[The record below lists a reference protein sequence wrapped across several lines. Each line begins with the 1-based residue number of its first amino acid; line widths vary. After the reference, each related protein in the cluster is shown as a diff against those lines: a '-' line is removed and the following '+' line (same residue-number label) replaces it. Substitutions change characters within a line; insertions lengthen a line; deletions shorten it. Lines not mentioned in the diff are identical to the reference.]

1 MMKAILLIFLFTLTC
16 FYSLVPVHAQLDPAA
31 MATLSNL
38 SPDQRQQLIKQY
50 QSSGAGVSKSA
61 PTATM
66 PTRSIQVVEPEDES
80 FDDRSDFLGDLTRM
94 ERMVSADLARLQIQ
108 VQSENSTGDNE
119 LLEAFAE
126 TKSLLNKIKDLQR
139 REIEKRAEEF
149 GKSEDDAVKP
159 FGYDLFAS
167 DPSTFA
173 PGNEVPIPSDYRI
186 GPGDLVEI
194 QLFGQRN
201 DSFSLGIS
209 RDGMLRFP
217 GIGPINAFEKGTQFI
232 DLKNHLREK
241 IREHLGEGVQ
251 SSITMGAF
259 RSIRIFMLGEVR
271 KQGAYTVSSLSTT
284 INALL
289 SCGGIKETGSLRN
302 IQLKRAGK
310 VISVLDLYDLLMKG
324 DTSADQP
331 LQPGDVIFVPVVK
344 NQVTVSG
351 AVRRSAKY
359 EISTEETLSDALDLA
374 GGAINRATI
383 DFIRLERLDHDLHPI
398 VKNLDLSKDAK
409 FRIKHGDLISIGYVG
424 STIKNVVSIV
434 GAVEKVGDFEW
445 KKNLFLNDLIDD
457 ASLLLPN
464 TDLAY
469 GLIRRIKENGKIHC
483 ITFVPNELFD
493 LELTKKIELKSRDI
507 VYFFPRN
514 SRNPLLSGLL
524 ADLRKQGSSDEK
536 VKIVKINGSVH
547 YPGSYPFTDSMTL
560 VDLFRAAGGV
570 KDSAYMLDAE
580 VTRMIIDKEQHATIK
595 HFRLSSKQLSQAVSS
610 LGFSLQPYD
619 VVSIKLLPYW
629 NDGEGIK
636 VLGEIKFP
644 GFYPISPGETLFDI
658 LQRAGGLTN
667 RAFPEGVIFSRENL
681 RLKEDEQR
689 ERLIAQLE
697 SDLATATLASKD
709 SEEAAQAQS
718 AARAMLSRLQNTESQ
733 GRLVI
738 ALSEIIKAGDQSN
751 LMVKDGDQLFIPE
764 IPYAVSV
771 SGEVQFPTSHLH
783 EENLSMKDYLNRS
796 GGYTQNA
803 DKDRTFVVKANG
815 AVMTKGG
822 NAWFGKDSAS
832 NHISPGDVIV
842 VPIDVKQTRFLEN
855 LTYSTQIIYQLAVA
869 AAAVNSF

>member
-1 MMKAILLIFLFTLTC
+1 MKKIISLTFLF
-16 FYSLVPVHAQLDPAA
+16 YSFLVETPLFAQLDPSL
-31 MATLSNL
+31 MAKLSQL
-38 SPDQRQQLIKQY
+38 SPQQRQELMSQKSIGGRQFGGPAPTSDLNTKNLEVETPDED
-50 QSSGAGVSKSA
+50 SFESRSNFLKDLAEMEAMVSKDIENLEKEIVKEEPSFENQSA
-61 PTATM
+61 LA
-66 PTRSIQVVEPEDES
+66 ES
-80 FDDRSDFLGDLTRM
+80 
-94 ERMVSADLARLQIQ
+94 
-108 VQSENSTGDNE
+108 
-119 LLEAFAE
+119 
-126 TKSLLNKIKDLQR
+126 KSLLRKIKQVQR
-139 REIEKRAEEF
+139 NEIEKRADEF
-149 GKSEDDAVKP
+149 GNNNVDPIKP

-186 GPGDLVEI
+186 GPGDVVEI

-201 DSFSLGIS
+201 ESYSLGIS
-209 RDGMLRFP
+209 REGMIRFP
-217 GIGPINAFEKGTQFI
+217 GIGPINAFEKGTSFI

-241 IREHLGEGVQ
+241 VREQLGEGVQ
-251 SSITMGAF
+251 CSITLGAF
-259 RSIRIFMLGEVR
+259 RSIRIFLLGEVR
-271 KQGAYTVSSLSTT
+271 KQGAYTVSALSTT

-289 SCGGIKETGSLRN
+289 SCGGIKESGSLRK

-310 VISVLDLYDLLMKG
+310 MIATLDLYDLLMRG

-331 LQPGDVIFVPVVK
+331 LQPGDVIFVPVVEK
-344 NQVTVSG
+344 QITISG
-351 AVRRSAKY
+351 AVRRPAKY
-359 EISTEETLSDALDLA
+359 EIMGNETLKSAIDLA
-374 GGAINRATI
+374 GGARDRSVLDI
-383 DFIRLERLDHDLHPI
+383 IRLERIDSNFRLA
-398 VKNLDLSKDAK
+398 VKNLNLSKDDSFSVKA
-409 FRIKHGDLISIGYVG
+409 GDQISLGFAGNI
-424 STIKNVVSIV
+424 IKNSVSII
-434 GAVEKVGDFEW
+434 GAVENVGDYEW
-445 KKNLFLNDLIDD
+445 KSGLVLQDIINDPLDF
-457 ASLLLPN
+457 LPN
-464 TDLAY
+464 ADFEY
-469 GLIRRIKENGKIHC
+469 GLIRRTEASGDIHC
-483 ITFVPNELFD
+483 LSFVPSDLFISGKSKQLSLQKQD
-493 LELTKKIELKSRDI
+493 LI
-507 VYFFPRN
+507 YFF
-514 SRNPLLSGLL
+514 SRESREEILGGLL
-524 ADLRKQGSSDEK
+524 KDLRKQSNVGKYSRLIRIS
-536 VKIVKINGSVH
+536 GSVH
-547 YPGSYPFTDSMTL
+547 YPGEYPFTESMTL
-560 VDLFRAAGGV
+560 GDLFRAAGGP

-580 VTRMIIDKEQHATIK
+580 VTRIGINQENAATVEHI
-595 HFRLSSKQLSQAVSS
+595 RISSKILSDSNRSS
-610 LGFSLQPYD
+610 LFKLKPYD
-619 VVSIKLLPYW
+619 AVSIKPIPLW
-629 NDGEGIK
+629 KEGESIEIK
-636 VLGEIKFP
+636 GEVKFP
-644 GFYPISPGETLFDI
+644 GTYSIKLGESLFEV
-658 LQRAGGLTN
+658 LQRAGGLTS
-667 RAFPEGVIFSRENL
+667 RAFSDGAIFSRENL